1 MVDFIEIHNQLKEIR
16 EGKCSS
22 FFGFNEIKNIL
33 LEQNSFA
40 ELEANLQ
47 PLFKELTDK
56 EKKEALPV
64 LVTTTS
70 AHINRYSCYE
80 MSDLLKKADTT
91 LNMSI
96 LKNLLDPYINIP
108 EDSFKALRENG
119 YSFNLSLPIIDTIL
133 ANSNWEKLTFLI
145 PELQKLTAE
154 EKIEITEKL
163 EALKP
168 HVSKSVHG
176 IEIELF
182 DWQTVLDALKA

>member
-16 EGKCSS
+16 EGACSS

-40 ELEANLQ
+40 ELENKLQ
-47 PLFKELTDK
+47 PLFKELTYE
-56 EKKEALPV
+56 EKKEALPL

-80 MSDLLKKADTT
+80 MSDILKEDDST

-96 LKNLLDPYINIP
+96 LKNLLDPYIEVP

-119 YSFNLSLPIIDTIL
+119 YSFKLSLPIIDTIL
-133 ANSNWEKLTFLI
+133 ANSNWQKLSYLI
-145 PELQKLTAE
+145 PELQKLSHE
-154 EKIEITEKL
+154 EKQEVAEKL
-163 EALKP
+163 QALKP
-168 HVSKSVHG
+168 QASQNVHG
-176 IEIELF
+176 IEVELF
-182 DWQTVLDALKA
+182 DWQTVLDAVKA